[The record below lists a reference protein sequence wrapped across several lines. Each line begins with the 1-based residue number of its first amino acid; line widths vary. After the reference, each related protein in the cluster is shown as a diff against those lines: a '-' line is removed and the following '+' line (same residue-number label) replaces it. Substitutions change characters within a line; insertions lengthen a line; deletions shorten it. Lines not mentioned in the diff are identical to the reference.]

1 MIFLT
6 ASLYGISSSP
16 GSLGSVVRLSGHAV
30 LHHHHEHCDGK
41 EEGCHIYVSDV
52 IKLLKLFLVMSELS
66 EMFWGKM
73 HRIWSL
79 GGLNVA
85 ELQGQGNKEMC
96 LVFVGRMIFA
106 PHWRCQF
113 VDLGSGWGDRKDL
126 PIRSFQPRVIQW
138 WSEELLCEHIFT
150 VWFETLAFGEHTND
164 MLRNCH

>member
-1 MIFLT
+1 M
-6 ASLYGISSSP
+6 ASPPL
-16 GSLGSVVRLSGHAV
+16 LARWVQWF
-30 LHHHHEHCDGK
+30 
-41 EEGCHIYVSDV
+41 GCQGMWCSTITMSTVMGRRRDAIYVSNV

-85 ELQGQGNKEMC
+85 ELQGQGNKEIC

-113 VDLGSGWGDRKDL
+113 VGLGSGWGDRKTYL
-126 PIRSFQPRVIQW
+126 
-138 WSEELLCEHIFT
+138 
-150 VWFETLAFGEHTND
+150 
-164 MLRNCH
+164 